1 MATSAKLTLEEFLA
15 LPETEPA
22 SELIDGEVVQ
32 KPTPTLDHGIIQRL
46 LSFVLTLYLRAH
58 PIGEAGSEIRCIFGP
73 PGGERPYVPDYIFI
87 RAGRFRRGDRHVYG
101 VPDHAVEILS
111 PDDRMTDVMDK
122 LRFYLA
128 HGVRLVWLIDPDRR
142 TVTVMTPPDRT
153 RIVTES
159 ETIDGGAV
167 LPEFSCV
174 VGEILPPRDAT
185 PGGAHEN
192 ENAH

>member
-22 SELIDGEVVQ
+22 SELVDGSVVQ
-32 KPTPTLDHGIIQRL
+32 KTMPTLDHGIIQRL
-46 LSFVLTLYLRAH
+46 LSFVLTLHLRAH
-58 PIGEAGSEIRCIFGP
+58 PVGEAGSEIRCIFGP
-73 PGGERPYVPDYIFI
+73 AGAERPYIPDYIFI

-101 VPDHAVEILS
+101 APDLAVEILS

-142 TVTVMTPPDRT
+142 TVTVMRPPDVT
-153 RIVTES
+153 RILTED
-159 ETIDGGAV
+159 ETLDGGDV
-167 LPEFSCV
+167 LPGFSCAV
-174 VGEILPPRDAT
+174 REVLPPSEQPA
-185 PGGAHEN
+185 GQG
-192 ENAH
+192 